1 MAAQAINLDC
11 PGCGFPVSLKDEICP
26 ACGRKLVI
34 STFNSV
40 SAMSMPELNKSAN
53 AYRKALAS
61 DPENS
66 DVNMSLG
73 FCYLKLKLYDK
84 AIPCF
89 EKAIE
94 NNFDNSELY
103 FYTAVALLRGK
114 KAFLTL
120 RPEIDKILQNL
131 EAAVSIEPRGI
142 YYYFMAYIKQDYF
155 ARKAFVT
162 TPNYTQLLEQ
172 ANQVGL
178 PSADVETLW
187 QLLGVTRP
195 DCM

>member
-1 MAAQAINLDC
+1 MAVQTVNLDC
-11 PGCGFPVSLKDEICP
+11 PGCGYPVNLNDEVCP

-40 SAMSMPELNKSAN
+40 AGMSMPELNKSAN

-120 RPEIDKILQNL
+120 RPEIDKILQYL

-155 ARKAFVT
+155 ARKGFVT
-162 TPNYTQLLEQ
+162 TPNYTQLLAQ
-172 ANQVGL
+172 AKQAGL
-178 PSADVETLW
+178 PSTDVSTLW

-195 DCM
+195 DCL